1 MPHPY
6 QSSIDALVALLVA
19 AVESNDEL
27 ELDNVV
33 DQCATQADIQSVC
46 FAWWKTVNC
55 TEKWHMPIE
64 AAAWLCALSPE
75 TYAVFAPEETCQKSA

>member
-27 ELDNVV
+27 ELIYILDRCSSIGDVHAVN
-33 DQCATQADIQSVC
+33 

-64 AAAWLCALSPE
+64 AAAWLTVLSPE
-75 TYAVFAPEETCQKSA
+75 TYAVFAPTETCQKSA